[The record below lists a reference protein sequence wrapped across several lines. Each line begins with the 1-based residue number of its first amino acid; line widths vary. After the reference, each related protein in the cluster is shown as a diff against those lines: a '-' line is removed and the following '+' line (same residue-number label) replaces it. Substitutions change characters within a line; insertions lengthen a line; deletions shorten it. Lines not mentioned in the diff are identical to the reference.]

1 MMVATFVWIVH
12 HKKMQVLTSHDF
24 TGEILKYCSIKD
36 LVSCLLLSKK
46 ELLTR
51 TAQQLVKY
59 HRDVTLP
66 NAMSAIIAVYKK
78 PNVRMLSTSGQELW
92 NSVKPNLDIIREGG
106 LSLFKDKEV
115 DEKSEDSLVQ
125 RTVLGEYDTHF
136 VDGRKVFYNMELG
149 PSFATSVAFHLY
161 H

>member
-1 MMVATFVWIVH
+1 
-12 HKKMQVLTSHDF
+12 
-24 TGEILKYCSIKD
+24 
-36 LVSCLLLSKK
+36 
-46 ELLTR
+46 
-51 TAQQLVKY
+51 
-59 HRDVTLP
+59 
-66 NAMSAIIAVYKK
+66 
-78 PNVRMLSTSGQELW
+78 MLSTSGQELW